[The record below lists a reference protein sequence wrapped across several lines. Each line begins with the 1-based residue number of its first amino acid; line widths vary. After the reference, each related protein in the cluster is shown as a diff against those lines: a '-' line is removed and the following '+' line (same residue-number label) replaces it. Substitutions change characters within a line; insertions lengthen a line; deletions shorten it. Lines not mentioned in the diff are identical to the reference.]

1 MYCVNQLQSE
11 LPVSIRDVSYL
22 PYTGYDTCCIVK
34 DSETWELI
42 TNVANEISTER
53 GEFSKG
59 GRPRSEK
66 LHQAILQAAVDL
78 VLSGGFRN
86 LSIDAIAARAAV
98 GRMTIYRRWPNKAAI
113 IMDAFVA
120 RVDPGT
126 LFTPAT
132 SFMESIRLQ
141 MRTMA
146 KAFRGKDGTLIRA
159 LLAEAQFDPE
169 LAKALHDRWTMPR
182 RKMAIE
188 YFRDGMARGILRT
201 DVDPDAMIDLLYAP
215 LYYRLQMGT
224 GALSDA
230 YIDQIFEHGMTGL
243 LRDRPQKK

>member
-1 MYCVNQLQSE
+1 VSSENQTDQDGS
-11 LPVSIRDVSYL
+11 
-22 PYTGYDTCCIVK
+22 
-34 DSETWELI
+34 
-42 TNVANEISTER
+42 
-53 GEFSKG
+53 SKG
-59 GRPRSEK
+59 GRPRSAK
-66 LHQAILQAAVDL
+66 LHQAILKAAVDL
-78 VLSGGFRN
+78 VLSDGFRN
-86 LSIDAIAARAAV
+86 LSIDAISAKAAV

-113 IMDAFVA
+113 IMDAFVS

-126 LFTPAT
+126 LFGPSV
-132 SFMESIRLQ
+132 SFTESIRLQ

-182 RKMAIE
+182 RRMAIE
-188 YFRDGMARGILRT
+188 YFREGIAKGILRA

-243 LRDRPQKK
+243 LSDSPKKK